1 MAFHKSLL
9 KFFLFGIFVVFI
21 SRGIVAQNY
30 QRPEK
35 FHNYWKVTFHGG
47 PSIFYGDIKQN
58 KWLPIT
64 SNVNELRFA
73 GGVNLEFQF
82 SAPVSIGL
90 QAIYG
95 NLSGTRRSWGIYFMD
110 DYIETNFFININFS
124 NLFFGYKRG
133 RFFQA
138 YGVFGGGFMQYN
150 TQQKDLES
158 DKVIKSRGNGSGKGI
173 KGRTLEGI
181 LTYGLGI
188 NFRLSRNWAL
198 NLQSV
203 NRIMKSDELDAYKN
217 SYPYDVY
224 NYTSVGFVYKFGPS
238 RKKTVKPKPK
248 TKPEPIE
255 LPPSEAVV
263 TPLDT
268 ASVTE
273 KTTEIKTVEPAEP
286 VVVSEEIQT
295 EETVSPPVSE
305 GLNYRVQILARFSGP
320 LSVEQIS
327 SMYKIPASD
336 ISEDT
341 YEGHFIYT
349 IGRFETYDEARI
361 KRDEVR
367 YYYGIKDAFVVAF
380 DMGKRLDKL
389 PADN

>member
-1 MAFHKSLL
+1 MAFQKSLL
-9 KFFLFGIFVVFI
+9 KFFLFGIFIVFVN
-21 SRGIVAQNY
+21 RDTVAQSNP
-30 QRPEK
+30 RTEK
-35 FHNYWKVTFHGG
+35 FHNYWKVTLHGG

-58 KWLPIT
+58 KWLPVT

-90 QAIYG
+90 QATYG
-95 NLSGTRRSWGIYFMD
+95 NLAGTRRNWGIYFES
-110 DYIETNFFININFS
+110 DYIETNFFMNVNFS
-124 NLFFGYKRG
+124 NLFFGYKPG

-138 YGVFGGGFMQYN
+138 YGVFGGGYLQYN

-158 DKVIKSRGNGSGKGI
+158 DKVLKGRGNGAGKGI

-188 NFRLSRNWAL
+188 SFRLSHNWAL

-203 NRIMKSDELDAYKN
+203 NRIMKTDEFDAYKN

-224 NYTSVGFVYKFGPS
+224 NYTSVGLVYKFGPS
-238 RKKTVKPKPK
+238 RKIVIKSRPRPRLKPVD
-248 TKPEPIE
+248 
-255 LPPSEAVV
+255 LPPAGILI

-268 ASVTE
+268 ASMSNERTE
-273 KTTEIKTVEPAEP
+273 LLSFESTEPILFSGE
-286 VVVSEEIQT
+286 T
-295 EETVSPPVSE
+295 ENEKNNYSS
-305 GLNYRVQILARFSGP
+305 GLNYQVQILARFSGP
-320 LSVEQIS
+320 LSAEQIS
-327 SMYKIPASD
+327 LLYKIPASD

-361 KRDEVR
+361 KRDEIR

-380 DMGKRLDKL
+380 DRGKRLDKL
-389 PADN
+389 PDGN